1 MIVFA
6 SLSSNILGYF
16 ADSETVAFLIE
27 NTSQI
32 KTHYTLSD
40 PWSDTGPVGVNGS
53 LWTIKW
59 ELRCYAV
66 LALFYLI
73 SRQARPKIAI
83 VLAVVSI
90 LACSAWI
97 IAREFS
103 PSLQN
108 LDLTAE
114 FYSHRWSRLWGCF
127 AAGMLASIWWRHIP
141 MVPLMIV
148 VLWVLAVAEYQL
160 AGTSFLTSPATFY
173 TVLVAAF
180 WQRAETVWSA
190 NWPDFSYGTYIYAF
204 PIMVV
209 IHHFWPMRSYAL
221 LALVVLVVTIGF
233 AVASWFLVEKPALAA
248 VKHWSRSRP
257 APAMS

>member
-1 MIVFA
+1 
-6 SLSSNILGYF
+6 
-16 ADSETVAFLIE
+16 
-27 NTSQI
+27 
-32 KTHYTLSD
+32 
-40 PWSDTGPVGVNGS
+40 
-53 LWTIKW
+53 
-59 ELRCYAV
+59 
-66 LALFYLI
+66 
-73 SRQARPKIAI
+73 
-83 VLAVVSI
+83 
-90 LACSAWI
+90 
-97 IAREFS
+97 
-103 PSLQN
+103 
-108 LDLTAE
+108 
-114 FYSHRWSRLWGCF
+114 
-127 AAGMLASIWWRHIP
+127 